1 MRNTLLFFTLILIS
15 LQVYSQEK
23 LSSNNARALS
33 AYNRSNLSLG
43 QKLYNTAIRDLEE
56 ALRFDPNFI
65 EAHYRLGDVYKKL
78 SEYRKSLNQYQYVES
93 SNPNISKHL
102 GFEIAECYFN
112 LHVYDS
118 ALTYFENYTQT
129 PDLSENR
136 RKILDKYLINT
147 RFSVEAI
154 KIKIPYEPKNLGPG
168 VNTVNQE
175 YLPTVTADDS
185 TIIFTRRT
193 NQEDFYISTKNFEN
207 NWNKAFGLSTTINTT
222 GNEGAQCV
230 SPDGQYLY
238 FAGCGREDGLGKC
251 DIYYSKLVGN
261 TWSKPQNIG
270 TPINSPNWESQPSL
284 SADGKTLYFVSDRKG
299 GYGSYDIYLSRYLG
313 AGKWSNPINLGPN
326 INTNGSELSPFI
338 HADNQTL
345 YFSSDGWP
353 GFGQND
359 IFYAKKSKTGF
370 SEKPKNIGFPINTS
384 QEESSLIISN
394 DGKKAYFASNSLQG
408 FGGLD
413 LYSFELYEA
422 ARPNFVTYVKGTVF
436 DKNTSQKLLANVEII
451 DVATGDTV
459 SQTTSNEATGLFLAS
474 LPAGKTY
481 AFNVY
486 RDGYLFYSE
495 QFALE
500 NKKQVDAFKL
510 PVPLSPITIGAKISL
525 RNIFF
530 ETNSF
535 KLKNESKYEL
545 VKLTEFLKNNA
556 SVRIEISGH
565 TDNVGADVANQTLST
580 NRAKAVY
587 DYLIKFGIDPK
598 RLVYKGY
605 GKTQPIETNAT
616 EIGKSRNRRTEVKII
631 E

>member
-1 MRNTLLFFTLILIS
+1 MRKVTLFIILVLIS
-15 LQVYSQEK
+15 VHVFSQDK
-23 LSSNNARALS
+23 LSSSNVRAVA

-56 ALRFDPNFI
+56 ALRIDPNFI

-78 SEYRKSLNQYQYVES
+78 GEYRKSLAQYQYVEAI
-93 SNPNISKHL
+93 NPSISKHL

-112 LHVYDS
+112 VHAYDS
-118 ALTYFENYTQT
+118 ALIYFTNYEQT

-136 RKILDKYLINT
+136 KKVLDKYLINT

-154 KIKIPYEPKNLGPG
+154 KINIPYEPKNLGAG
-168 VNTVNQE
+168 INTINQE

-185 TIIFTRRT
+185 TIIFTRRS

-207 NWNKAFGLSTTINTT
+207 NWNKAFGLSNIINTT

-251 DIYYSKLVGN
+251 DIYYSKLEGN
-261 TWSKPQNIG
+261 SWSKPQNIG
-270 TPINSPNWESQPSL
+270 TPINSPYWESQPSL
-284 SADGKTLYFVSDRKG
+284 SADGKSLYFVSDRKG
-299 GYGSYDIYLSRYLG
+299 GYGSYDIYLSRNLG
-313 AGKWSNPINLGPN
+313 NGKWSNPVNLGPN
-326 INTNGSELSPFI
+326 INTSGSELSPFI

-359 IFYAKKSKTGF
+359 IFFSKKTKTGF
-370 SEKPKNIGFPINTS
+370 IDKPKNIGFPINTS
-384 QEESSLIISN
+384 QEESSLVIST

-422 ARPNFVTYVKGTVF
+422 ARPSIVTFIKGNVF
-436 DKNTSQKLLANVEII
+436 DKNTNQKLYSIVEII
-451 DVATGDTV
+451 DIATGDTV
-459 SQTTSNEATGLFLAS
+459 AQTTSNEYSGQFLAS

-486 RDGYLFYSE
+486 REGYLFYSD
-495 QFALE
+495 QFILE
-500 NKKQVDAFKL
+500 NKKQIDAYKL

-545 VKLTEFLKNNA
+545 IKLKEFLKSNPN
-556 SVRIEISGH
+556 VRIEISGH
-565 TDNVGADVANQTLST
+565 TDNVGADAANQTLSS
-580 NRAKAVY
+580 NRAKSVY
-587 DYLIKFGIDPK
+587 DYIIKQGIEPT
-598 RLVYKGY
+598 RLVFKGY
-605 GKTQPIETNAT
+605 GKSQPIETNST
-616 EIGKSRNRRTEVKII
+616 ETGRSKNRRTEIKII
-631 E
+631 Q

>member
-1 MRNTLLFFTLILIS
+1 MKKAHLLLSIFILPFIS
-15 LQVYSQEK
+15 FSQDK
-23 LSSNNARALS
+23 LSSNNVRAVS

-93 SNPNISKHL
+93 INPSITKHL

-112 LHVYDS
+112 LHRYDS
-118 ALTYFENYTQT
+118 ALTYFETYAQV

-136 RKILDKYLINT
+136 RKVLDKYLVNT

-154 KIKIPYEPKNLGPG
+154 KTQIPYEPKNLGAG
-168 VNTVNQE
+168 INTIYQE

-185 TIIFTRRT
+185 TIIFTRRS
-193 NQEDFYISTKNFEN
+193 NQEDFYVSTKGNEN
-207 NWNKAFGLSTTINTT
+207 LWIKALPLSTAINTT
-222 GNEGAQCV
+222 GNEGAQCI

-251 DIYYSKLVGN
+251 DIYFSKLVGN
-261 TWSKPQNIG
+261 NWSKPQNIG
-270 TPINSPNWESQPSL
+270 APINSPYWESQPSL
-284 SADGKTLYFVSDRKG
+284 SADGMRLYFVSDRKG
-299 GYGSYDIYLSRYLG
+299 GYGSYDIYVSRNLG
-313 AGKWSNPINLGPN
+313 NGKWSNPVNLGPN
-326 INTNGSELSPFI
+326 INSAGSELSPFI
-338 HADNQTL
+338 HPDNQTL

-359 IFYAKKSKTGF
+359 IFYVKKSGKF
-370 SEKPKNIGFPINTS
+370 AWEKPVNIGFPINTS
-384 QEESSLIISN
+384 QEESSLFISN
-394 DGKKAYFASNSLQG
+394 DGKKAYFASSSLQG

-413 LYSFELYEA
+413 LYSFELYEK
-422 ARPNFVTYVKGTVF
+422 ARPNMVTYVKGNVF
-436 DKNTSQKLLANVEII
+436 DKNTAQKLFSTVEII
-451 DVATGDTV
+451 DINTGDTV
-459 SQTTSNEATGLFLAS
+459 AQTTSNEATGQFLAS
-474 LPAGKTY
+474 LPVGKTY

-486 RDGYLFYSE
+486 REGYLFYSD
-495 QFALE
+495 QFILE
-500 NKKQVDAFKL
+500 NKKFVEAFKL
-510 PVPLSPITIGAKISL
+510 PVPLSPITVGAKISL

-545 VKLTEFLKNNA
+545 VKLNEFLKGNP

-565 TDNVGADVANQTLST
+565 TDNVGADLANQTLST

-587 DYLIKFGIDPK
+587 DYMIKQGIDPK
-598 RLVYKGY
+598 RLVFKGY
-605 GKTQPIETNAT
+605 GKTQPMDVNST
-616 EIGKSRNRRTEVKII
+616 EAGRARNRRTEVKII